1 MAPNGG
7 GNNEPSGNRRIFDNF
22 FNIGRGSEHSVSY
35 RDVRQD
41 DSAEQSGRR
50 RRRSSHSPTSPTSPS
65 ARIRID
71 PTDPEP
77 DTEPDTQPPTQP
89 DTEPDTQPPTQP
101 VQVTEHDSHEA
112 PHEAP
117 LTSGQIRSIMRE
129 VMEEFMPRITSIEQR
144 ITDQQFQNDLVRD
157 EINTLE
163 EANNELGESHAA
175 LQDEVAGIQRAA
187 REQQLGTDNRFANVN
202 EVILELTRRIDL
214 LEEQINE
221 NQITPTAPPTPTTLS
236 EHEIRAVRTNIQQA
250 EDNYFLST
258 ILING
263 YDPPRDPIRFRND
276 RNLARQILML
286 VGCEDI
292 VADCDRIHFFNQ
304 HRSLRI
310 TYDSPRKMHT
320 AYQSMVSSCIQIRRN
335 GSTPGLRFSKMIP
348 YRCKEKKAAFTS
360 YGMQLKREGVIRAFK
375 LVMRDGNLRLQ
386 VTRMNGQR
394 ETVTPPN
401 EDEPMDQDQ

>member
-41 DSAEQSGRR
+41 DSTEQSGRR

-89 DTEPDTQPPTQP
+89 

-129 VMEEFMPRITSIEQR
+129 GMEEFMPRITSIEQR

-221 NQITPTAPPTPTTLS
+221 NQTTPTTPPTPTTLS

-258 ILING
+258 ILIN
-263 YDPPRDPIRFRND
+263 
-276 RNLARQILML
+276 ARQILML

-292 VADCDRIHFFNQ
+292 VADCDRTHFFNQ

-320 AYQSMVSSCIQIRRN
+320 TYQSMVSSCIQIRRN

-348 YRCKEKKAAFTS
+348 YRCKEQKAAFT
-360 YGMQLKREGVIRAFK
+360 
-375 LVMRDGNLRLQ
+375 
-386 VTRMNGQR
+386 
-394 ETVTPPN
+394 
-401 EDEPMDQDQ
+401 